1 MAETKTFVVT
11 GASSG
16 IGKAAAKQLVSHGHA
31 VIGLD
36 IKEPDFALKE
46 FHHCDLSKVDS
57 IDQALA
63 KLAGR
68 YASVLNI
75 AGVPVAFGK
84 ELTIKVNILGLR
96 HFTEGIWPRIEDGGT
111 VVNVSSIAG
120 NNWRNRRAELTELL
134 STSSFGEGLNWWES
148 HRGSINVDAYTLSK
162 EAVVLYSMM
171 LARRGIERKINVV
184 SVGPGPVDTP
194 LLPSFTQ
201 DVGAANMD
209 RLIEIVGRAAQ
220 PGEIAEAIVV
230 FAERKLS
237 WVNGVHIQVD
247 GGLSAAMSTRG
258 RPAAGR

>member
-1 MAETKTFVVT
+1 MAESKTFVVT
-11 GASSG
+11 GTSSG
-16 IGKAAAKQLVSHGHA
+16 IGKATAKLLVSRGNA

-36 IKEPDFALKE
+36 IKKPDFELKE

-57 IDQALA
+57 IDQTLA
-63 KLAGR
+63 KLTGP

-84 ELTIKVNILGLR
+84 ELTMKVNILGLR
-96 HFTEGIWPRIEDGGT
+96 HFTEGIWQRIEDGGT

-134 STSSFGEGLNWWES
+134 STRSFDEGLNWWES
-148 HRGSINVDAYTLSK
+148 HQGAFKVDAYTLSK

-171 LARRGIERKINVV
+171 LSQRGMDRKINVV
-184 SVGPGPVDTP
+184 SIGPGPVDTP

-201 DVGAANMD
+201 DVGPDNMKRMTD
-209 RLIEIVGRAAQ
+209 TVRAAQ
-220 PGEIAEAIVV
+220 PNEIAEAIVI

-237 WVNGVHIQVD
+237 WVNGVHVPVD
-247 GGLSAAMSTRG
+247 GGLSAAMSTRS

>member
-1 MAETKTFVVT
+1 MADSKTFVVT
-11 GASSG
+11 GTSSG
-16 IGKAAAKQLVSHGHA
+16 IGKAAAKLLVSRGNA

-36 IKEPDFALKE
+36 IKQPDFELKE
-46 FHHCDLSKVDS
+46 FHTCDLGRVDS
-57 IDQALA
+57 IDQTLA
-63 KLAGR
+63 KLTGR

-84 ELTIKVNILGLR
+84 ELTMKVNILGLR
-96 HFTEGIWPRIEDGGT
+96 HFTEGVWQRIEDGGT

-134 STSSFGEGLNWWES
+134 STRSFDEGLNWWEA
-148 HRGSINVDAYTLSK
+148 HQATLNVDAYTLSK

-171 LARRGIERKINVV
+171 LARRGIERRINVV
-184 SVGPGPVDTP
+184 SIGPGPVDTP

-209 RLIEIVGRAAQ
+209 RLIDTVGRAAQ

-230 FAERKLS
+230 FAERRLS
-237 WVNGVHIQVD
+237 WVNGVHVQVD
-247 GGLSAAMSTRG
+247 GGLTAAMSTRSK
-258 RPAAGR
+258 PAAGR

>member
-1 MAETKTFVVT
+1 MTESKTFVVT
-11 GASSG
+11 GISSG
-16 IGKAAAKQLVSHGHA
+16 IGKAVAKLLVSHGMA

-36 IKEPDFALKE
+36 IKEPDFEVKE
-46 FHHCDLSKVDS
+46 FHHCDLGRVES
-57 IDQALA
+57 IDQTLA
-63 KLAGR
+63 RLTGP
-68 YASVLNI
+68 YTSVLNV

-84 ELTIKVNILGLR
+84 ELTMKVNILGLR
-96 HFTEGIWPRIEDGGT
+96 HFTEGIWQRIEDGGT

-134 STSSFGEGLNWWES
+134 STRSFDEGLNWWQS
-148 HRGSINVDAYTLSK
+148 HQATLNVDAYTLSK

-171 LARRGIERKINVV
+171 LAQRGIGRRINVV

-201 DVGAANMD
+201 DVGPANMN
-209 RLIEIVGRAAQ
+209 RLIDVVGRAAQ
-220 PGEIAEAIVV
+220 PNEIAEAIVA

-247 GGLSAAMSTRG
+247 GGLSAALSTRSK
-258 RPAAGR
+258 PAAGR